1 MSITKSTHAPTC
13 VLNTAFAGLA
23 LAMDELSVLVS
34 TMSIKTLT
42 HAPACVL
49 SLAVASL
56 ALAMDEPSA

>member
-1 MSITKSTHAPTC
+1 
-13 VLNTAFAGLA
+13 
-23 LAMDELSVLVS
+23 
-34 TMSIKTLT
+34 MSIKTLT